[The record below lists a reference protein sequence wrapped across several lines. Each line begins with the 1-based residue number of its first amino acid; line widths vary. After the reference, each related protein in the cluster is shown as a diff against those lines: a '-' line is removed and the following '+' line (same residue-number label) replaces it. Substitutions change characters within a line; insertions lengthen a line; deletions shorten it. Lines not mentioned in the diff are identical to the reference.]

1 MTETKKSRKLSKKY
15 TPNRV
20 VKPTS
25 RVPDYL
31 AIPKDENDWIRY
43 MGGCNIFAGKYKE
56 DDDWVMEPED
66 ETRSKLAAAL
76 EKAGIKCETITF
88 GWEKHDEG
96 VRHCDVICSYNKPYE
111 PYYDDFYLPGLTEFD
126 FIYLERDPS
135 EYQLEFCLFDVL

>member
-1 MTETKKSRKLSKKY
+1 MADTKKSRKSSKKNSSR
-15 TPNRV
+15 PP

-31 AIPKDENDWIRY
+31 AIPNDENDWIRY
-43 MGGCNIFAGKYKE
+43 TGKCSIFVGKYKE
-56 DDDWVMEPED
+56 DDNWVIETED
-66 ETRSKLAAAL
+66 ETRSKLATAL

-88 GWEKHDEG
+88 SWDKFNEF

-126 FIYLERDPS
+126 FMYLERDPS
-135 EYQLEFCLFDVL
+135 EYHLEFCLFDVL